1 MWDIIV
7 GITAFLDEDCVGY
20 TNNMSLKSSGSSI
33 DPGTNPVTK
42 HSKGV
47 VITEG
52 SKT

>member
-1 MWDIIV
+1 MDV
-7 GITAFLDEDCVGY
+7 TTFPEEEHVEY
-20 TNNMSLKSSGSSI
+20 TQNMSLKSSGSSI
-33 DPGTNPVTK
+33 DPGTNLVTK